1 MFSEI
6 LLINFLELTFRYM
19 AVPGP
24 LSHFNPGFFFPFV
37 LICKTPFLLAFYMAA
52 LGPVSRESSSLSSVP
67 TDASAYKQMHDDADT
82 RLSSYE
88 PSNTDD
94 NSVAILKAFIKY
106 LPQDGRWN
114 ICEDV
119 IRCGSNEEIEELAH
133 NLTTTLLI
141 PSIYPPHPSIFHN
154 ISL

>member
-1 MFSEI
+1 
-6 LLINFLELTFRYM
+6 
-19 AVPGP
+19 
-24 LSHFNPGFFFPFV
+24 
-37 LICKTPFLLAFYMAA
+37 MAA
-52 LGPVSRESSSLSSVP
+52 PGPVSRESSSLSSVP

-106 LPQDGRWN
+106 LPREGRQN
-114 ICEDV
+114 ICKDV
-119 IRCGSNEEIEELAH
+119 IRCGSNGEIEELAH
-133 NLTTTLLI
+133 NLTTALLI
-141 PSIYPPHPSIFHN
+141 PSIYPPHPSIFHI